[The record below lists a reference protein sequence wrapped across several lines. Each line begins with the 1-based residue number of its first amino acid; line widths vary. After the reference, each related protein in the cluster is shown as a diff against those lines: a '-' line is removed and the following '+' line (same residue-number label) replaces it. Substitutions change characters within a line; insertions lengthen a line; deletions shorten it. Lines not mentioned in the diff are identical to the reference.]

1 MLAQYVYQST
11 SGLFRI
17 IRHGHRWRA
26 LLDEV
31 EVGRFDEPVHAAGA
45 IRDMYS
51 EARVPAR
58 IDRWRFLPDA
68 PLGHLG
74 PPTSAAMARLAAA

>member
-1 MLAQYVYQST
+1 MAQYVYQST

-31 EVGRFDEPVHAAGA
+31 ELGRFDEPDAAA
-45 IRDMYS
+45 TALRDS
-51 EARVPAR
+51 FNAARVPHR
-58 IDRWRFLPDA
+58 LDRWRYLPA
-68 PLGHLG
+68 TALGHLA
-74 PPTSAAMARLAAA
+74 PPHPTAMARLAAA